1 MLPSHAQVS
10 FKELCYAGMVSKKLT
25 IDASQAQSMGMLAPT
40 EGLEILA
47 SLIWCHPMVGTCGVA
62 SQEYW
67 KVLLRSVKDK
77 PKMFAALYESTSEVR
92 PVRRKANHKVSNHVK
107 LKLKSGLPWP
117 ILAHSLQLS
126 YQYT

>member
-1 MLPSHAQVS
+1 
-10 FKELCYAGMVSKKLT
+10 MVSKKLT
-25 IDASQAQSMGMLAPT
+25 IDASQAQSMGMLAPI
-40 EGLEILA
+40 EGLGILA
-47 SLIWCHPMVGTCGVA
+47 SLIWCHPLLGTCGVA

-92 PVRRKANHKVSNHVK
+92 RVRKKAIHEVSNHLE
-107 LKLKSGLPWP
+107 LKLKAGLLWP

>member
-1 MLPSHAQVS
+1 MA
-10 FKELCYAGMVSKKLT
+10 SKKLT

-40 EGLEILA
+40 EGLETLA

-67 KVLLRSVKDK
+67 KVLLRSVKHK
-77 PKMFAALYESTSEVR
+77 PKMFAALYESTLEVKR
-92 PVRRKANHKVSNHVK
+92 VREKANHKLSNQLELE
-107 LKLKSGLPWP
+107 LKPGFPRP